1 MGWRAVTGY
10 MTEAYTP
17 KRFFDEIRGIADG
30 SGTDY
35 TTLYRIHMFPEV
47 RVSFALLCPVWL

>member
-1 MGWRAVTGY
+1 

-30 SGTDY
+30 SGVDY

-47 RVSFALLCPVWL
+47 RVSFALPRRVWPL

>member
-1 MGWRAVTGY
+1 VTGY

-30 SGTDY
+30 SGADY

-47 RVSFALLCPVWL
+47 ILPDVLGCGYLMTDH